1 MSSSYSQLSGIDPTM
16 PRSVLEFALER
27 KAVLA
32 ALRNGEPL
40 LDDPFDAHEYLF
52 KAAQF
57 HGELTARDCP
67 VCESEKLVELRYVYG
82 KELGPYSGR
91 IKSANEINEMAY
103 RFGNLKVFMV
113 EVCQACRW
121 NYLIRSYQ
129 VGDGVARRPLRRTR
143 DWLD

>member
-1 MSSSYSQLSGIDPTM
+1 MSASPISTPIADPAA
-16 PRSVLEFALER
+16 PRAVLEFALER
-27 KAVLA
+27 KSVLT
-32 ALRNGEPL
+32 ALQSGEPL

-57 HGELTARDCP
+57 HGELTTRDCP

-91 IKSANEINEMAY
+91 IKSAHEINEMAY

>member
-1 MSSSYSQLSGIDPTM
+1 MSASPISARIADPAT
-16 PRSVLEFALER
+16 PRAVLEFAIER
-27 KAVLA
+27 KSVLT
-32 ALRNGEPL
+32 ALQNGDPL

-57 HGELTARDCP
+57 HGEATDRDCP

-91 IKSANEINEMAY
+91 IKSYQEITEMAY

-113 EVCQACRW
+113 EVCQACHW

-129 VGDGVARRPLRRTR
+129 VGDGVPRRPLRRSR